1 MSASGEANPQ
11 LAMNINIQG
20 FVNALEACRNHGL
33 RLFAPSSIAAFG
45 PSTPREKTPD
55 LTIMRPTT
63 IYGVTKV
70 HLELLGQ
77 YFMLKYGVDFR
88 SLRLIKKL
96 QNENEKIF
104 LKNKFH
110 FKSKDIL
117 ELFHLNLF
125 QEEERQIMQ

>member
-96 QNENEKIF
+96 
-104 LKNKFH
+104 
-110 FKSKDIL
+110 
-117 ELFHLNLF
+117 
-125 QEEERQIMQ
+125 